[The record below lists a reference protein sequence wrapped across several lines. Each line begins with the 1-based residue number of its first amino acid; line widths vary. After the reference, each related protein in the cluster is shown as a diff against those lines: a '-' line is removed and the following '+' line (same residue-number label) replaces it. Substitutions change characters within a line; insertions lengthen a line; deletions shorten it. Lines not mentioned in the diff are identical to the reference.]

1 MRPVRTSRRAY
12 CAAALA
18 AIIALAGLPAFATE
32 STITPSPDATSPA
45 RVDPPL
51 AGLSN
56 EVAAIRD
63 ELDEAAARAVDLEA
77 QIEDLDADAR
87 ALEERVAITH
97 ERIVAQRILVAESEE
112 RLALAEERFHDRL
125 VETYKRGTFNPLS
138 ILLSSDTL
146 TDLIS
151 RVDVLTR
158 IAEGDSQVVADLN
171 IATADARYQQTQL
184 EDLLAQDRLLKQQQ
198 DERRDRL
205 SSLLAE
211 QNALVERLTEEERS
225 VLAQIRTLTAQ
236 ARRQWQGASIP
247 VGTDIPRAYA
257 TVDTQPDARYLISA
271 YMPREYRSTG
281 ERYSAVCSW
290 YGPGFNGRNTAS
302 GQVFNQDDL
311 TCASRTLPF
320 GTVLALTRADRRVI
334 VYVNDRGPYVAGRDL
349 DLSKA
354 AAAALGFSGVATVQ
368 VEVVTAVR

>member
-12 CAAALA
+12 CAVALA

-32 STITPSPDATSPA
+32 STTTPSPDDTSPA

-51 AGLSN
+51 AGLSD

-63 ELDEAAARAVDLEA
+63 KLDEAAARAVDLEA

-97 ERIVAQRILVAESEE
+97 ERIVAQRILVSESEE

-151 RVDVLTR
+151 RVDLLTR

-205 SSLLAE
+205 ASLLAE

-247 VGTDIPRAYA
+247 VGTGIPRAYA
-257 TVDTQPDARYLISA
+257 TVVRQPDARYLISA

-320 GTVLALTRADRRVI
+320 GTVLALTRGDRRVI

>member
-12 CAAALA
+12 CAATLA

-32 STITPSPDATSPA
+32 STTTPSPDATSPA

-63 ELDEAAARAVDLEA
+63 KLDEAAARAVDLEA

-97 ERIVAQRILVAESEE
+97 ERIVAQRILVSESEE

-205 SSLLAE
+205 ASLLAE

-320 GTVLALTRADRRVI
+320 GTVLALTRGDRRVI

>member
-12 CAAALA
+12 CAATLA

-32 STITPSPDATSPA
+32 STTTPSPDATSPA

-63 ELDEAAARAVDLEA
+63 KLDEAAARAVDLEA

-205 SSLLAE
+205 ASLLAE

-320 GTVLALTRADRRVI
+320 GTVLALTRGDRRVI

>member
-1 MRPVRTSRRAY
+1 MRPVHASRRAG
-12 CAAALA
+12 CAATLA

-32 STITPSPDATSPA
+32 PTTTPSPGDAPVT

-51 AGLSN
+51 AGLSD

-63 ELDEAAARAVDLEA
+63 QMDEAAARAVDLEA
-77 QIEDLDADAR
+77 QMEDLDADRR
-87 ALEERVAITH
+87 ALEERVAMTH
-97 ERIVAQRILVAESEE
+97 ERIVAQRMLVAQSEE
-112 RLALAEERFHDRL
+112 RLALAEERFQKHL
-125 VETYKRGTFNPLS
+125 VETYKRGTFDPLS

-151 RVDVLTR
+151 RVDALAR
-158 IAEGDSQVVADLN
+158 IAEDDSQVVADLN
-171 IATADARYQQTQL
+171 IAAADARYQQTQL
-184 EDLLAQDRLLKQQQ
+184 EDLLAQDRLLKQEQ
-198 DERRDRL
+198 DERRERL
-205 SSLLAE
+205 TSLLAE
-211 QNALVERLTEEERS
+211 LDALLERLTEEERS

-247 VGTDIPRAYA
+247 PGTSIPRAYA
-257 TVDTQPDARYLISA
+257 TVDTQPGVRYLISS
-271 YMPREYRSTG
+271 YMPGKYRSTD

-302 GQVFNQDDL
+302 GQIFNQDDL

-320 GTVLALTRADRRVI
+320 GTVLALTRGDRRVI

-354 AAAALGFSGVATVQ
+354 AATALGFSGVKTVQ

>member
-1 MRPVRTSRRAY
+1 MRPARRSRRAY
-12 CAAALA
+12 GMAILA
-18 AIIALAGLPAFATE
+18 AIIALAGLPAYALE
-32 STITPSPDATSPA
+32 STATPSPSDAPAA
-45 RVDPPL
+45 RVMPPL
-51 AGLSN
+51 AGLSD

-63 ELDEAAARAVDLEA
+63 QMDEAAARAIDLLT
-77 QIEDLDADAR
+77 QIEELDAERR
-87 ALEERVAITH
+87 ALEERVAITQ
-97 ERIVAQRILVAESEE
+97 ERIVAQRVQVEESED
-112 RLALAEERFHDRL
+112 RLALAEKRFQDHL
-125 VETYKRGTFNPLS
+125 VETYKRGTLDPLS

-151 RVDVLTR
+151 RVDALTR
-158 IAEGDSQVVADLN
+158 IAEDDRQLVAELN
-171 IATADARYQQTQL
+171 IAAAEARYQQAQL
-184 EDLLAQDRLLKQQQ
+184 EELLASDRLLRQQQ
-198 DERRDRL
+198 DERGDRL
-205 SSLLAE
+205 ASLLAE
-211 QNALVERLTEEERS
+211 QNALIERLTEEERA
-225 VLAQIRTLTAQ
+225 VLAQIRALTEEAHQ
-236 ARRQWQGASIP
+236 QWQGASVP

-257 TVDTQPDARYLISA
+257 TVDTQPGVTFLVSA

-302 GQVFNQDDL
+302 GQIFNQDDL

-320 GTVLALTRADRRVI
+320 GTVLALTRGGRRVI

-354 AAAALGFSGVATVQ
+354 AAAALGFSGVETVQ

>member
-32 STITPSPDATSPA
+32 STTTPSPDATSPA

-97 ERIVAQRILVAESEE
+97 ERIVAQRILVSESEE

-205 SSLLAE
+205 ASLLAE

-320 GTVLALTRADRRVI
+320 GTVLALTRGDRRVI

>member
-32 STITPSPDATSPA
+32 STTTPSPDATSPA

-63 ELDEAAARAVDLEA
+63 KLDEAAARAVDLEA

-205 SSLLAE
+205 ASLLAE
-211 QNALVERLTEEERS
+211 QDALVERLTEEERS

-247 VGTDIPRAYA
+247 VGTDVPRAYA

>member
-12 CAAALA
+12 CAVALA

-32 STITPSPDATSPA
+32 STTTPSPGDTSPI

-97 ERIVAQRILVAESEE
+97 ERIVAQRILVSESEE
-112 RLALAEERFHDRL
+112 QLALAEQRFHDRL

-146 TDLIS
+146 ADLIS

-205 SSLLAE
+205 ASLLAE

-225 VLAQIRTLTAQ
+225 VLAEIRTLTAQ

-320 GTVLALTRADRRVI
+320 GTVLALTRGDRRVI

>member
-1 MRPVRTSRRAY
+1 MRQVPASRRAY
-12 CAAALA
+12 CAVTLA

-32 STITPSPDATSPA
+32 PTTTPSPGNEQATPPE
-45 RVDPPL
+45 PPL
-51 AGLSN
+51 VGLSD

-63 ELDEAAARAVDLEA
+63 QMDEAAARAVDLEA
-77 QIEDLDADAR
+77 QIEDLDADRR

-97 ERIVAQRILVAESEE
+97 ERIAAQRILVAEAEE
-112 RLALAEERFHDRL
+112 RLAEAEERFQNHL

-138 ILLSSDTL
+138 ILLSSETL

-158 IAEGDSQVVADLN
+158 IAEDDSQVVADLN

-205 SSLLAE
+205 ASLLEE
-211 QNALVERLTEEERS
+211 QNALIERLTAEERS

-247 VGTDIPRAYA
+247 PGTDIPRAYA
-257 TVDTQPDARYLISA
+257 SVDTQPGVEFLISA

-320 GTVLALTRADRRVI
+320 GTVLALTRGSRRVI
-334 VYVNDRGPYVAGRDL
+334 VYVNDRGPYIAGRDL